1 MSNERSPREVC
12 SMTIGIVY
20 AVGSWKLMSRSLL
33 GPGAGAGRH
42 LLGAADDVVD
52 EAVVLGL
59 FGREPA
65 VAVGV
70 LLDLLDRLAGV
81 EGDALLHRALRVE
94 HLLGLDGDVGRG
106 ATDAAGRLV

>member
-1 MSNERSPREVC
+1 MSNERSPRDVC

-20 AVGSWKLMSRSLL
+20 AVGSEKVIRSSS
-33 GPGAGAGRH
+33 GPCAGAGRH

-59 FGREPA
+59 LRGEPA

-70 LLDLLDRLAGV
+70 LLDLLHRLSGV
-81 EGDALLHRALRVE
+81 ERDPLLHDALGVE
-94 HLLGLDGDVGRG
+94 HLLGLDRD
-106 ATDAAGRLV
+106 